1 MDDDKTH
8 GGETY
13 FIVGCFDKS
22 GYSGFQTVAE
32 TRPDSSFYCPGMTLS
47 SGSACQ
53 NAWIGDGH
61 CDDDNNNAACSY
73 DGGDCC
79 GDDVSMSY
87 CSVCQC
93 LDPEHQAPAS
103 SACQDAWIGDGQCDD
118 GNNNVECSYDG
129 GDCCGDNVGTSYCS
143 ICQCLDPEYY
153 TIVTEALAS
162 SSCQDAWQGD
172 GHCDDGNNNAECSY
186 DGGDCCGDNVS
197 TIYCS
202 ICQCLDPWY
211 VSYDQADSDC
221 DS

>member
-13 FIVGCFDKS
+13 FIVGCFDKT

-32 TRPDSSFYCPGMTLS
+32 TRPDSSLYCPGMTLS

-53 NAWIGDGH
+53 DAWIGDGH

-93 LDPEHQAPAS
+93 LDPGYQAPAS
-103 SACQDAWIGDGQCDD
+103 SACQDAWIGDAQCDD
-118 GNNNVECSYDG
+118 DNNNAACSYDG
-129 GDCCGDNVGTSYCS
+129 GDCCGDNVGMTYCS
-143 ICQCLDPEYY
+143 ICQCLDPGYY
-153 TIVTEALAS
+153 AVITNAPAS
-162 SSCQDAWQGD
+162 SGCQYSWQGD
-172 GHCDDGNNNAECSY
+172 GHCDDDNNNAECSY

-197 TIYCS
+197 TSYCS

-211 VSYDQADSDC
+211 VGYETSDC
-221 DS
+221 GS